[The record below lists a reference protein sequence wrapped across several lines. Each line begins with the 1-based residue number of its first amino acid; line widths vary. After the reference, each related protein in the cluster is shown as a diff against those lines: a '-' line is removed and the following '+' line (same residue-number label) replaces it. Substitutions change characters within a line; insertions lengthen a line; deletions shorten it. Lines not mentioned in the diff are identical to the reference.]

1 MGKFNKAFNAK
12 NPFVNKNTEGSAI
25 AYNSAMAS
33 PLAFTPPEE
42 MTEDPMEAMGAVEP
56 TAETGK
62 GRGIT
67 PGDDT
72 TKTDKKP
79 SKVGVWE
86 PGDPWIFGQETGE
99 VKRDEHGLYV
109 VMGEGDDFYR
119 GVDENYDKKLYI
131 PQKFVGEL
139 NAKEGEYIHDLDI
152 GYEMI
157 DGKFTVVG
165 VEVGGTPE

>member
-12 NPFVNKNTEGSAI
+12 NPFVNRNTEGSAI

-42 MTEDPMEAMGAVEP
+42 MTEDPMEAMGAAEP
-56 TAETGK
+56 TAEDGK
-62 GRGIT
+62 GRGIA

-72 TKTDKKP
+72 TKSEQP
-79 SKVGVWE
+79 SKAGVWE

-99 VKRDEHGLYV
+99 VKRDENGLYV

-119 GVDENYDKKLYI
+119 GIDENYDKKLYI
-131 PQKFVGEL
+131 PEKFAQDLGAV
-139 NAKEGEYIHDLDI
+139 EGDYIEDRNI

-157 DGKFTVVG
+157 DGKFTIVG
-165 VEVGGTPE
+165 VDIGGTPE